1 MDFVDWCSFV
11 LNNLIEE
18 GPNPH
23 IDQMRLAQI
32 VYGEE
37 IRTKGGFRDSS
48 LRRGLLDAVE
58 GLAMI
63 GLVDAD
69 GTFFKVTVEG
79 RAFAKDPIPVWQ
91 AICGTEL
98 EPEEERILRVVNQE
112 SAQIASDPPHAWL
125 ELIDREPLLKELG
138 IEAGMEMIETLNPV
152 TQDLSDRGFI
162 VRHGRGGFHLDTKAT
177 YTGLVWQTRRGFTLE
192 SQFIDALVEEWET
205 TSVEFKRELHLDTA
219 DHKAEFVKDVL
230 SLANTK
236 ASGKR
241 WLIIGFDNKTHTYH
255 SAPDSTV
262 TPDRIEQI
270 LAHYT
275 NPVVQ
280 VRYEVVRYRS
290 GDVGKLEVLRDPA
303 QLPYKVAT
311 SIGDKKRI
319 EAGQIFVRH
328 GSQIEAPTP
337 AELDTLIEERG
348 NLQTSAVS
356 IAGRKSEIDVD
367 T

>member
-11 LNNLIEE
+11 LNKLIEE
-18 GPNPH
+18 GRNPH
-23 IDQMRLAQI
+23 IDRMRLAQI
-32 VYGEE
+32 VYGDE
-37 IRTKGGFRDSS
+37 IRTKGGFRESS
-48 LRRGLLDAVE
+48 LRRGMLDAVE
-58 GLAMI
+58 ELAKI

-69 GTFFKVTVEG
+69 GTFFKVTVDG

-91 AICGTEL
+91 AICETEL
-98 EPEEERILRVVNQE
+98 EPEEERILRVVNRE
-112 SAQIASDPPHAWL
+112 SARLAAEPTHAWL
-125 ELIDREPLLKELG
+125 ELIDREPLSKEFG

-177 YTGLVWQTRRGFTLE
+177 YKELVWQTRRGFTLE
-192 SQFIDALVEEWET
+192 SQFIDSLVQEWET
-205 TSVEFKRELHLDTA
+205 TGVEFKRELHLDTA

-241 WLIIGFDNKTHTYH
+241 WLIIGFDNKTHAYH
-255 SAPDSTV
+255 SAPDPTV

-275 NPVVQ
+275 DPVVQ

-290 GDVGKLEVLRDPA
+290 GDVGKLEVLRDPGK
-303 QLPYKVAT
+303 LPYKVTT
-311 SIGDKKRI
+311 SIGEKKRI
-319 EAGQIFVRH
+319 EAGQICVRH
-328 GSQIEAPTP
+328 GSQIEAPTQS
-337 AELDTLIEERG
+337 ELDALIAES
-348 NLQTSAVS
+348 TSA
-356 IAGRKSEIDVD
+356 RL
-367 T
+367 